1 MRYPPVRLSVYPSI
15 LGAAALLLLVTP
27 RLEAQT
33 FTELGAQGMLLA
45 RDPALIA
52 GGVHAAVRTTPR
64 TRFMA
69 TLSGGSL
76 DGELAGRAEGLG
88 HFLLNPLDPAGIG
101 LYGGGGLG
109 LEFLEGTRG
118 YIVLLLGL
126 EASPGGTSG
135 WFLEGGWGG
144 GPRFSAGWRWRFRP
158 EGWPRRR

>member
-1 MRYPPVRLSVYPSI
+1 M
-15 LGAAALLLLVTP
+15 GASLLAALISLAVPKLHAQLFAEAGVQGLV
-27 RLEAQT
+27 
-33 FTELGAQGMLLA
+33 LA
-45 RDPALIA
+45 RDPAVLA

-76 DGELAGRAEGLG
+76 DGEAIGRAEGLG
-88 HFLLNPLDPAGIG
+88 HFLLNPVDPSGVG

-109 LEFLEGTRG
+109 WEFLEGSRG
-118 YIVLLLGL
+118 YVVLLLGL
-126 EASPGGTSG
+126 EGSPGGRSG

-144 GPRFSAGWRWRFRP
+144 GARISAGWRWRFRP

>member
-1 MRYPPVRLSVYPSI
+1 MPWLTV
-15 LGAAALLLLVTP
+15 AAVFLLAVTSP
-27 RLEAQT
+27 CSLRAQA
-33 FTELGAQGMLLA
+33 FVELGGQALVLA
-45 RDPALIA
+45 RDPAVFA

-76 DGELAGRAEGLG
+76 DGEALGRAEGLG
-88 HFLLNPLDPAGIG
+88 HFLLNPLDPSGVG

-109 LEFLEGTRG
+109 WEFLEGSRG
-118 YIVLLLGL
+118 YVVLLLGL
-126 EASPGGTSG
+126 EGNPGGRSG

-144 GPRFSAGWRWRFRP
+144 GARISAGWRWRFRP